1 MKNSPTGA
9 LASQRTPSHPERH
22 PRGRRGGS
30 TRQRLCQL
38 ALCLGAVGL
47 ASCAP
52 SAAPA
57 AAPTAVPAAPAAA
70 EPELTDAPEVPPEA
84 PPTTTSGSGAIDL
97 DGEDDLDKDIA
108 ELSQATQG
116 ANATKE
122 NDRGGREVVYR
133 VTPQGLVIEVNGIH
147 LRPSVKVAR
156 DARGAYT
163 LELTLTAESF
173 DGRQYWL
180 SQPAEGPFSIAGKI
194 ESKAGKPQRFG
205 DERTGA
211 TREEV
216 VTSAEPRRFKQ
227 RWPGKGQ
234 PQLRSG
240 QTLTL
245 EVGLWGVRSDSEQPR
260 AVRRLF
266 EVKLLA
272 TSHPDPAITPPTLDW
287 GN

>member
-1 MKNSPTGA
+1 VA
-9 LASQRTPSHPERH
+9 LV
-22 PRGRRGGS
+22 
-30 TRQRLCQL
+30 
-38 ALCLGAVGL
+38 LGAAWL

-57 AAPTAVPAAPAAA
+57 APTAEPSPPAATDPVSAEAPSETAAAAPQA
-70 EPELTDAPEVPPEA
+70 EPEAAST
-84 PPTTTSGSGAIDL
+84 SGAIEL

-108 ELSQATQG
+108 ELSRATQG
-116 ANATKE
+116 ADKKQDE
-122 NDRGGREVVYR
+122 RGGREVVYR
-133 VTPQGLVIEVNGIH
+133 VQPSGLLIEVNGIH
-147 LRPSVKVAR
+147 LKPAAKVAR
-156 DARGAYT
+156 DAKGAYT
-163 LELTLTAESF
+163 LELTLNAESF

-180 SQPAEGPFSIAGKI
+180 SHPDEGPFSIAGKI
-194 ESKAGKPQRFG
+194 ESKGGKPQRFG
-205 DERTGA
+205 DERTG
-211 TREEV
+211 TVREEV
-216 VTSAEPRRFKQ
+216 VTAAEPRRFKQ

-272 TSHPDPAITPPTLDW
+272 ASHPEPVITPPTLDW

>member
-1 MKNSPTGA
+1 M
-9 LASQRTPSHPERH
+9 
-22 PRGRRGGS
+22 
-30 TRQRLCQL
+30 
-38 ALCLGAVGL
+38 
-47 ASCAP
+47 SCAP

-57 AAPTAVPAAPAAA
+57 KAPTEQPSPAAATDLSSAEAPAAA
-70 EPELTDAPEVPPEA
+70 AETTPEA
-84 PPTTTSGSGAIDL
+84 SPSATASGSGAIEL

-108 ELSQATQG
+108 ELSRATLG
-116 ANATKE
+116 ADSAKQSE
-122 NDRGGREVVYR
+122 HGSREIVYR

-147 LRPSVKVAR
+147 LKPAAKVAR
-156 DARGAYT
+156 DAKGAYT

-180 SQPAEGPFSIAGKI
+180 SQPDEGPFSVAGKI
-194 ESKAGKPQRFG
+194 ESKGGKPQRFG
-205 DERTGA
+205 DERTG
-211 TREEV
+211 TVREEV

-240 QTLTL
+240 QALTL
-245 EVGLWGVRSDSEQPR
+245 EVGLWGVRSDSEQQR

-272 TSHPDPAITPPTLDW
+272 ANHPEPVITPPTLDW